1 MKFAQNAKS
10 IRQNYQ
16 ENQIQNRLLLSEQ
29 SAKKLGQR
37 AQIMDPESLRL
48 LMQSQQ

>member
-16 ENQIQNRLLLSEQ
+16 ENQIQNRLLLSE
-29 SAKKLGQR
+29 
-37 AQIMDPESLRL
+37 
-48 LMQSQQ
+48 